1 VLSRFV
7 KPGTVSAVPYNH
19 YSLLRT
25 VDAIFSLPPLGY
37 AAEPDLARFGP
48 DVFSAAAPPP
58 PAR

>member
-1 VLSRFV
+1 
-7 KPGTVSAVPYNH
+7 VSAVPYNH

-25 VDAIFSLPPLGY
+25 VAVIFSLPPLGY
-37 AAEPDLARFGP
+37 AAEPDLAPFGP